1 MRKTKLLCALTALVM
16 LLGCFSFAAAAQD
29 EDYCLNADFTSLKA
43 GDTLPAALTVLTGK
57 AGAQNGYVQLEQ
69 SSIVSINLPDG
80 EKLADFTMEVDFT
93 IASANED
100 TRWISFMYRMAG
112 AGADP
117 KPYMQMCIRRGAA
130 AANGVEIAC
139 KDNGGSWQY
148 NGKGAFSERI
158 SPDKIYTAKIVCR
171 GSKITQSINGQ
182 ELLYTDSALLTDAG
196 GFALQTNAAVLRVY
210 AVRISK
216 TAEIAD
222 RQEPAS
228 DTVRMVYEPETGIIA
243 PPSVVEYISSKEGI
257 ASLSK
262 DAPTQAAWFA
272 LSKLEGVSL
281 SDIFAAC
288 RLRIIPVLELD
299 STQQAQELQEYIKQ
313 SGETDFIVV
322 SASAEVLGE
331 ISAKG
336 VRKGLITD
344 KTGAEGAFA
353 VHSANADIAV
363 VPALT
368 REQAEYFQAR
378 FLSVMLRPENTSDDS
393 AVRAAL
399 DCGANHVV
407 VSDHAKAY
415 ELFSSVDQGEAFVR
429 RPFIVAHRGVPSL
442 APENTVEGMREAAS
456 AGADAV
462 ECDVY
467 VTSDGHLLI
476 NHNGTTGGYTTSNDN
491 VNVERLTREQL
502 KEYTLRTVGKY
513 NGAHFAF
520 LDELFDEMKNND
532 LMLVIEIKSKKA
544 KCARLISE
552 LAREKGMLDRIAII
566 SFYPNQ
572 IKKSREEMPEVGASL
587 LVNAQGDGAVKSM
600 ETFYIQTASA
610 GGSYSPS
617 SALTAAATRALA
629 HRGALVNMWTV
640 DGGKAMLETAR
651 KGVSFITTNTA
662 PNRKTVDD
670 AVGQPDAASVLAKSS
685 DPVTPPPAQQPTA
698 EPGEQVQ
705 VPFGLHWV
713 LIPIAVVVIGAS
725 VLIAVF
731 FRKRRK

>member
-171 GSKITQSINGQ
+171 GSKITQGINGQ

-288 RLRIIPVLELD
+288 RLRIH
-299 STQQAQELQEYIKQ
+299 K
-313 SGETDFIVV
+313 
-322 SASAEVLGE
+322 
-331 ISAKG
+331 AK
-336 VRKGLITD
+336 RR
-344 KTGAEGAFA
+344 
-353 VHSANADIAV
+353 N
-363 VPALT
+363 
-368 REQAEYFQAR
+368 R
-378 FLSVMLRPENTSDDS
+378 F
-393 AVRAAL
+393 
-399 DCGANHVV
+399 
-407 VSDHAKAY
+407 
-415 ELFSSVDQGEAFVR
+415 
-429 RPFIVAHRGVPSL
+429 HRGFRI
-442 APENTVEGMREAAS
+442 GR
-456 AGADAV
+456 GAWRNIRQR
-462 ECDVY
+462 
-467 VTSDGHLLI
+467 G
-476 NHNGTTGGYTTSNDN
+476 
-491 VNVERLTREQL
+491 
-502 KEYTLRTVGKY
+502 
-513 NGAHFAF
+513 
-520 LDELFDEMKNND
+520 
-532 LMLVIEIKSKKA
+532 
-544 KCARLISE
+544 
-552 LAREKGMLDRIAII
+552 
-566 SFYPNQ
+566 
-572 IKKSREEMPEVGASL
+572 
-587 LVNAQGDGAVKSM
+587 AQG
-600 ETFYIQTASA
+600 
-610 GGSYSPS
+610 SY
-617 SALTAAATRALA
+617 
-629 HRGALVNMWTV
+629 
-640 DGGKAMLETAR
+640 
-651 KGVSFITTNTA
+651 
-662 PNRKTVDD
+662 NR
-670 AVGQPDAASVLAKSS
+670 
-685 DPVTPPPAQQPTA
+685 
-698 EPGEQVQ
+698 
-705 VPFGLHWV
+705 
-713 LIPIAVVVIGAS
+713 
-725 VLIAVF
+725 
-731 FRKRRK
+731 